1 MVLTIPP
8 LQPTKKKGYIMKRV
22 RISGINVPIKYSNDD
37 VIKAVAKKIGAP
49 KSMILKCEISKKAI
63 DARKKDD
70 IKYVLSV
77 DIGVKE
83 HTEIKDKNAKII
95 EDTEY
100 KITKCQALKTPPII
114 IGFGPA
120 GMFSAL
126 ILAQSGLN
134 PIVLER
140 GSSVED
146 RQKEVEDFWK
156 NRKLKISSNVQ
167 FGEGGAGTFSDGKLN
182 TGTKDVRIK
191 KVLSE
196 LVKAGA
202 PKEIMYE
209 SKPHIGTDKLPN
221 TVKNIREQIKALGG
235 QVLFNT
241 QMTDITVEN
250 GKITS
255 IKAMQNGKELVF
267 DCEKLVLATGHSAR
281 DSFKMLHEK
290 NVAMEAKPFSVGV
303 RIEHKAENINKSQYG
318 KFYNQLPT
326 ADYKLAVHLLNG
338 RGVYTFCMCPGG
350 TVVGATSVEN
360 AVVTN
365 GMSEYARD
373 AVNSNSA
380 VLVGVSP
387 SDFGTGVLDGM
398 KFQEDLERKAFAMAG
413 SNYNAPA
420 QRLEDFI
427 KGRATR
433 NFGTVKPS
441 YEPGVTGCDLN
452 KLFPKYINE
461 SLKMG
466 IGQMGKRLNGF
477 AISDAVLTAP
487 ETRSSSPVRIL
498 RGEDLQSI
506 NIKGLYPCGEG
517 AGFAGG
523 ITSAAVDGIKCAEMI
538 IKN

>member
-1 MVLTIPP
+1 
-8 LQPTKKKGYIMKRV
+8 MKNL

-37 VIKAVAKKIGAP
+37 VIKAVSKKIGAP

-83 HTEIKDKNAKII
+83 HTEIKDKNAKPIN
-95 EDTEY
+95 DLEY
-100 KITKCQALKTPPII
+100 SVKKCKPSKTPPIV

-126 ILAQSGLN
+126 ILAQAGLN

-146 RQKEVEDFWK
+146 RQKEVEEFWK
-156 NRKLKISSNVQ
+156 NRNLKTSSNVQ

-182 TGTKDVRIK
+182 TGTKDIRIK
-191 KVLSE
+191 KVLTE
-196 LVKAGA
+196 FVKAGA
-202 PKEIMYE
+202 PKEILYE
-209 SKPHIGTDKLPN
+209 SKPHIGTDKLPKV
-221 TVKNIREQIKALGG
+221 VKNIREQIKALGG

-241 QMTDITVEN
+241 VMTDITVEN
-250 GKITS
+250 DKIVA
-255 IKAMQNGKELVF
+255 IKAMQNGKEISF
-267 DCEKLVLATGHSAR
+267 DCEKLILATGHSAR

-290 NVAMEAKPFSVGV
+290 KVAMEAKAFSVGV

-360 AVVTN
+360 SVVTN

-380 VLVGVSP
+380 VLVGVTP

-398 KFQEDLERKAFAMAG
+398 KFQEELEQKAFIVAG

-427 KGRATR
+427 KGRTTR
-433 NFGTVKPS
+433 SFGTVKPS
-441 YEPGVTGCDLN
+441 YQPGVTACDLN
-452 KLFPKYINE
+452 KLFPKYISE
-461 SLKMG
+461 SLKLGINEMG
-466 IGQMGKRLNGF
+466 RRLNGF
-477 AISDAVLTAP
+477 AIGDAVLTAP

-498 RGEDLQSI
+498 RGENLQSL
-506 NIKGLYPCGEG
+506 NVKGLYPCGEG

-523 ITSAAVDGIKCAEMI
+523 ITSAAVDGIKCAEQI
-538 IKN
+538 IED